1 MADHLPIYFSYAGAG
16 TVAGHW
22 GGDNYSQVCVM
33 NIILLR
39 DVGRTTD
46 GILTRTQWR
55 YMYWAIPQA
64 LSMSLFGIPMFGP
77 DTCGFNDNTDEELC
91 NRWV

>member
-39 DVGRTTD
+39 DVGKNHRWD
-46 GILTRTQWR
+46 
-55 YMYWAIPQA
+55 
-64 LSMSLFGIPMFGP
+64 SDP
-77 DTCGFNDNTDEELC
+77 DTVEVHVLGDTPSPVHVLVRDPNV
-91 NRWV
+91 WA